1 MPVNLIRDGLK
12 QPGYRA
18 LLFLCLIIGSLFAVI
33 LADWTADRLIEQR
46 AASAV
51 SDANILTERLADGIT
66 SEIDQN
72 LRYLRGVPVML
83 SRLTSVKAALR
94 DLPTY
99 TTGNHDGLPLQ
110 RRAQLG
116 ENARLQDLDGMLDGA
131 AQDLGLSLL
140 LVLDPHGICVASS
153 NFLSPVSVAGLDLS
167 DRRYFIG
174 SRNGLPTEDFAIGR
188 ATDQSGMF
196 FSAPIVDQ
204 QHVTGVVAVKV
215 NIDEMAHWISE
226 GNSFVTDRNG
236 VIILAH
242 DPQFLYRALRGG
254 AVFSLTAGQQTETY
268 KRTHFDILERAP
280 YTQHGLPTLETL
292 GNLPNP
298 VVIRARTTLQGGLTV
313 YAVTPVTEIA
323 RIRVER
329 LSYFWWA
336 FLTYVG
342 LGLALLSVA
351 AYYARE
357 RRHLRETMALN
368 TSLQTVNQD
377 LEHEVRHDPLTG
389 VFNRGYFVKLLGDA
403 IACAADFTPTPV
415 PVSASASALPSSR
428 FCVAVIDLDFFKP
441 INDTY
446 GHAAGDRALLEF
458 AEVCQAKLRESDYFG
473 RIGGEEFAVLLPD
486 ADEEIAAT
494 VLDRMRAQVEQ
505 TQCAFHQHTL
515 HFTFSAGITAYEPG
529 DQVDGILQ
537 RADRA
542 LYYAKAHGR
551 NRVVTHAWMLKHS
564 ALSA

>member
-18 LLFLCLIIGSLFAVI
+18 LLFLVLTIGTLLSVI

-83 SRLTSVKAALR
+83 SRLASVKAALR

-99 TTGNHDGLPLQ
+99 PGGNLGAMPLQ

-116 ENARLQDLDGMLDGA
+116 DNTALQELDGMLDGA

-174 SRNGLPTEDFAIGR
+174 SRDGLPTEDFAIGR
-188 ATDQSGMF
+188 ATNESGMF

-204 QHVTGVVAVKV
+204 RHVTGVVAVKV
-215 NIDEMAHWISE
+215 NIEEMAHWISE

-242 DPQFLYRALRGG
+242 DPRFLYRALRGA
-254 AVFSLTAGQQTETY
+254 AVFSLTAQQQTGTY
-268 KRTHFDILERAP
+268 KRTHFDVLERTP

-342 LGLALLSVA
+342 MALALLSVA

-357 RRHLRETMALN
+357 RRHLRETVALN
-368 TSLQTVNQD
+368 ASLQTVNQD

-389 VFNRGYFVKLLGDA
+389 VFNRGHFVKLLGDA
-403 IACAADFTPTPV
+403 IA
-415 PVSASASALPSSR
+415 SASNSVAALPSSR
-428 FCVAVIDLDFFKP
+428 FCVAVVDLDFFKP

-446 GHAAGDRALLEF
+446 GHAAGDRALLAF
-458 AEVCQAKLRESDYFG
+458 VDVCRAALRASDHFG

-486 ADEEIAAT
+486 ADEDIAAS
-494 VLDRMRAQVEQ
+494 VLERMRVQVEQ
-505 TQCAFHQHTL
+505 THISFHQHTL
-515 HFTFSAGITAYEPG
+515 HFTFSAGVTIYESG

-551 NRVVTHAWMLKHS
+551 NRVVTYAWMLKHS
-564 ALSA
+564 ALSV

>member
-1 MPVNLIRDGLK
+1 MPVNLIQDGLK

-18 LLFLCLIIGSLFAVI
+18 LLFLFLIIGTLLSVI
-33 LADWTADRLIEQR
+33 LADWTADRLIERR
-46 AASAV
+46 AASAF

-66 SEIDQN
+66 SEINQN

-83 SRLTSVKAALR
+83 SRLASVKAALR

-99 TTGNHDGLPLQ
+99 TSGNHDDLALQ
-110 RRAQLG
+110 RRARLD

-131 AQDLGLSLL
+131 SQDLGLSLL
-140 LVLDPHGICVASS
+140 LILDPHGICVASS
-153 NFLSPVSVAGLDLS
+153 NFLSPVSVAGVDLS

-174 SRNGLPTEDFAIGR
+174 SRAGLPTEDFAIGR

-242 DPQFLYRALRGG
+242 DPQFLYRALRGA
-254 AVFSLTAGQQTETY
+254 AVFSLTAQQQTDTY
-268 KRTHFDILERAP
+268 KRTHFDVLERAP

-292 GNLPNP
+292 GNLANP

-329 LSYFWWA
+329 LGYFWWA
-336 FLTYVG
+336 FLTYMG

-357 RRHLRETMALN
+357 RRHLRETLALN

-403 IACAADFTPTPV
+403 IASASNFTP
-415 PVSASASALPSSR
+415 ASALPSHR

-458 AEVCQAKLRESDYFG
+458 VEVCQATLRARDHFG

-486 ADEEIAAT
+486 ADEDVAES
-494 VLDRMRAQVEQ
+494 VLDRMRVQVEQ
-505 TQCAFHQHTL
+505 THFAFHQHTL
-515 HFTFSAGITAYEPG
+515 HFTFSAGVTAYESG

-551 NRVVTHAWMLKHS
+551 NRVVTYASMQEHS

>member
-18 LLFLCLIIGSLFAVI
+18 LLFLVLTIGTLLSVI

-83 SRLTSVKAALR
+83 SRLASVKAALR

-99 TTGNHDGLPLQ
+99 PGGNLGAMPLQ

-116 ENARLQDLDGMLDGA
+116 DNTALQELDGMLDGA

-174 SRNGLPTEDFAIGR
+174 SRDGLPTEDFAIGR
-188 ATDQSGMF
+188 ATNESGMF

-204 QHVTGVVAVKV
+204 RHVTGVVAVKV
-215 NIDEMAHWISE
+215 NIEEMAHWISE

-242 DPQFLYRALRGG
+242 DPRFLYRALRGA
-254 AVFSLTAGQQTETY
+254 AVFSLTAQQQTGTY
-268 KRTHFDILERAP
+268 KRTHFDVLERTP

-342 LGLALLSVA
+342 MALALLSVA

-357 RRHLRETMALN
+357 RRHLRETVALN
-368 TSLQTVNQD
+368 ASLQTVNQD

-389 VFNRGYFVKLLGDA
+389 VFNRGHFVKLLGDA
-403 IACAADFTPTPV
+403 IA
-415 PVSASASALPSSR
+415 SASNSAAALPSSR
-428 FCVAVIDLDFFKP
+428 FCVAVVDLDFFKP

-446 GHAAGDRALLEF
+446 GHAAGDRALLAF
-458 AEVCQAKLRESDYFG
+458 VDVCRAALRASDHFG

-486 ADEEIAAT
+486 ADEDIAAS
-494 VLDRMRAQVEQ
+494 VLERMRVQVEQ
-505 TQCAFHQHTL
+505 THISFHQHTL
-515 HFTFSAGITAYEPG
+515 HFTFSAGVTIYESG

-551 NRVVTHAWMLKHS
+551 NRVVTYAWMLKHS
-564 ALSA
+564 ALSV

>member
-1 MPVNLIRDGLK
+1 
-12 QPGYRA
+12 
-18 LLFLCLIIGSLFAVI
+18 
-33 LADWTADRLIEQR
+33 
-46 AASAV
+46 
-51 SDANILTERLADGIT
+51 
-66 SEIDQN
+66 
-72 LRYLRGVPVML
+72 
-83 SRLTSVKAALR
+83 
-94 DLPTY
+94 
-99 TTGNHDGLPLQ
+99 
-110 RRAQLG
+110 
-116 ENARLQDLDGMLDGA
+116 
-131 AQDLGLSLL
+131 
-140 LVLDPHGICVASS
+140 
-153 NFLSPVSVAGLDLS
+153 
-167 DRRYFIG
+167 
-174 SRNGLPTEDFAIGR
+174 
-188 ATDQSGMF
+188 
-196 FSAPIVDQ
+196 
-204 QHVTGVVAVKV
+204 
-215 NIDEMAHWISE
+215 
-226 GNSFVTDRNG
+226 VTDRNG

-242 DPQFLYRALRGG
+242 DPQFLYRALRGA
-254 AVFSLTAGQQTETY
+254 AVFSLTAEQQTETY
-268 KRTHFDILERAP
+268 KRTHFDVLERVP
-280 YTQHGLPTLETL
+280 YAQRGLPTLETL

-329 LSYFWWA
+329 MGYFWWA
-336 FLTYVG
+336 FLTYMG

-389 VFNRGYFVKLLGDA
+389 VFNRGYVVKLLGDA
-403 IACAADFTPTPV
+403 IA
-415 PVSASASALPSSR
+415 SASASASASNFTSASTLPSSR

-458 AEVCQAKLRESDYFG
+458 VEVCQATLRASDHFG

-486 ADEEIAAT
+486 ADEEVAAS
-494 VLDRMRAQVEQ
+494 VLDRMRVQVEQ
-505 TQCAFHQHTL
+505 THLSFHQHTL
-515 HFTFSAGITAYEPG
+515 HFTFSAGVTGYESG

-551 NRVVTHAWMLKHS
+551 NRVVTYASMLKHS
-564 ALSA
+564 ELSA

>member
-66 SEIDQN
+66 SEINQN

-83 SRLTSVKAALR
+83 SRLAAVKAALHH
-94 DLPTY
+94 LPTY
-99 TTGNHDGLPLQ
+99 ASGNLDDMPLQ
-110 RRAQLG
+110 RRVQLG
-116 ENARLQDLDGMLDGA
+116 DNAMLQELNGVLNGA
-131 AQDLGLSLL
+131 SQDLGLSLL

-153 NFLSPVSVAGLDLS
+153 NFLSPVSVAGLDLG
-167 DRRYFIG
+167 DRGYFIG
-174 SRNGLPTEDFAIGR
+174 SRDGQPTEDFAIGR
-188 ATDQSGMF
+188 ATGQPGMF

-204 QHVTGVVAVKV
+204 RQVTGVVAVKV
-215 NIDEMAHWISE
+215 DIDEMAHWISE
-226 GNSFVTDRNG
+226 GDSFVTDRNG

-242 DPQFLYRALRGG
+242 DPQFLYRALRGA
-254 AVFSLTAGQQTETY
+254 AVFSLTAQQQTDTY
-268 KRTHFDILERAP
+268 KRTHFDILERTP
-280 YTQHGLPTLETL
+280 FTQHGLLSTLETL

-298 VVIRARTTLQGGLTV
+298 VMIRARTTLQGGLTV

-323 RIRVER
+323 RIRLER

-389 VFNRGYFVKLLGDA
+389 VLNRGYFVKLLGDA
-403 IACAADFTPTPV
+403 IACAAA
-415 PVSASASALPSSR
+415 SACAATSASALPTSR
-428 FCVAVIDLDFFKP
+428 FCVAFVDLDFFKP

-446 GHAAGDRALLEF
+446 GHAAGDQALLAF
-458 AEVCQAKLRESDYFG
+458 VAVCRATLRASDRFG

-486 ADEEIAAT
+486 ADEEIAAS
-494 VLDRMRAQVEQ
+494 VLDRMREQVEQ
-505 TQCAFHQHTL
+505 TQFAFHQYTL
-515 HFTFSAGITAYEPG
+515 HFTFSAGITVFESG

-551 NRVVTHAWMLKHS
+551 NRVVTYAWMLKHS
-564 ALSA
+564 ALSG

>member
-1 MPVNLIRDGLK
+1 
-12 QPGYRA
+12 
-18 LLFLCLIIGSLFAVI
+18 
-33 LADWTADRLIEQR
+33 
-46 AASAV
+46 
-51 SDANILTERLADGIT
+51 
-66 SEIDQN
+66 
-72 LRYLRGVPVML
+72 
-83 SRLTSVKAALR
+83 
-94 DLPTY
+94 
-99 TTGNHDGLPLQ
+99 
-110 RRAQLG
+110 
-116 ENARLQDLDGMLDGA
+116 
-131 AQDLGLSLL
+131 
-140 LVLDPHGICVASS
+140 
-153 NFLSPVSVAGLDLS
+153 
-167 DRRYFIG
+167 
-174 SRNGLPTEDFAIGR
+174 
-188 ATDQSGMF
+188 
-196 FSAPIVDQ
+196 
-204 QHVTGVVAVKV
+204 
-215 NIDEMAHWISE
+215 
-226 GNSFVTDRNG
+226 
-236 VIILAH
+236 
-242 DPQFLYRALRGG
+242 
-254 AVFSLTAGQQTETY
+254 
-268 KRTHFDILERAP
+268 
-280 YTQHGLPTLETL
+280 L

-357 RRHLRETMALN
+357 RRHLRETMELN

-389 VFNRGYFVKLLGDA
+389 VLNRGYFVKLLGDA
-403 IACAADFTPTPV
+403 IA
-415 PVSASASALPSSR
+415 SASAPNCTPAAAMRSSR

-446 GHAAGDRALLEF
+446 GHAAGDRALLAF
-458 AEVCQAKLRESDYFG
+458 VEVCRATLRASDHFG

-486 ADEEIAAT
+486 ADEEIAAG

-505 TQCAFHQHTL
+505 TQFAFHQHAL
-515 HFTFSAGITAYEPG
+515 HFTFSAGVSVYESG

-551 NRVVTHAWMLKHS
+551 NRVVTYAWMLTHS

>member
-18 LLFLCLIIGSLFAVI
+18 LLFVCLIIGTLLSVI

-51 SDANILTERLADGIT
+51 SDANILTERLAGGIT

-72 LRYLRGVPVML
+72 LRYLRGIPVML
-83 SRLTSVKAALR
+83 SRLASVKAALR

-99 TTGNHDGLPLQ
+99 TSGNLDDLPLQ

-116 ENARLQDLDGMLDGA
+116 ENAGMQELDGMLDGA
-131 AQDLGLSLL
+131 SQDLGLSLL

-174 SRNGLPTEDFAIGR
+174 SRDGLPTEDFAIGR

-204 QHVTGVVAVKV
+204 RHVTGVVAVKV
-215 NIDEMAHWISE
+215 NVDEMAHWISE

-242 DPQFLYRALRGG
+242 DPQFLYRALRGA
-254 AVFSLTAGQQTETY
+254 AVFSLTAQQQTDTY
-268 KRTHFDILERAP
+268 KRTHFDILERTP
-280 YTQHGLPTLETL
+280 FTQHGLLSTLETL

-323 RIRVER
+323 RIRLER

-389 VFNRGYFVKLLGDA
+389 VLNRGYFVKLLGDA
-403 IACAADFTPTPV
+403 IACAAA
-415 PVSASASALPSSR
+415 SACAATSASALPTSR
-428 FCVAVIDLDFFKP
+428 FCVAFVDLDFFKP

-446 GHAAGDRALLEF
+446 GHAAGDQALLAF
-458 AEVCQAKLRESDYFG
+458 VAVCRATLRASDRFG

-486 ADEEIAAT
+486 ADEEIAAS
-494 VLDRMRAQVEQ
+494 VLDRMREQVEQ
-505 TQCAFHQHTL
+505 TQFAFHQYTL
-515 HFTFSAGITAYEPG
+515 HFTFSAGITVFESG

-551 NRVVTHAWMLKHS
+551 NRVVTYAWMLKHS
-564 ALSA
+564 ALSG